1 MVLSVFGVRLF
12 ELQGLDPKAYA
23 KLADAQGL
31 VTVPLPATRGEI
43 TDRNGVPL
51 AETVTGMMVVADPFR
66 TRDNAEPIARILATR
81 LGLDYAD
88 RYKERIGRVTVKD
101 IQDVAAK
108 YFPPDS
114 FSLVTVG
121 EIK

>member
-1 MVLSVFGVRLF
+1 MDKNVEEWRRKGSP
-12 ELQGLDPKAYA
+12 DPKRS
-23 KLADAQGL
+23 LAAVEDQG
-31 VTVPLPATRGEI
+31 
-43 TDRNGVPL
+43 
-51 AETVTGMMVVADPFR
+51 
-66 TRDNAEPIARILATR
+66 

-88 RYKERIGRVTVKD
+88 RYKERIGRVTAKE
-101 IQDVAAK
+101 IQSVAAK